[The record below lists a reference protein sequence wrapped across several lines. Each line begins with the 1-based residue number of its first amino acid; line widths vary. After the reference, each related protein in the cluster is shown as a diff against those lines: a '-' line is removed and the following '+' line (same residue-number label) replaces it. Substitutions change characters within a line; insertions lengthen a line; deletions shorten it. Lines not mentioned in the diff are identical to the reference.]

1 MYYSRALIGIVEYK
15 IGHTYTCK
23 IMGERRVAMQIYPS
37 EMFSLNK
44 SDTVKSVT
52 LAFCSIQ

>member
-1 MYYSRALIGIVEYK
+1 MYYSRALLGIVEYK
-15 IGHTYTCK
+15 IGHTYACE

-37 EMFSLNK
+37 QMFSLNK

-52 LAFCSIQ
+52 LAFYSMQ